1 MIMMIAA
8 LDLDAKKKLVGL
20 DEEGITVPMKNV
32 SERLLAATANAGK
45 EKDFVTPMKI
55 VSQVSNVKMAES
67 GVYLLKE
74 VTVPRVS
81 GNGNAINSLNGCKKH
96 IG

>member
-1 MIMMIAA
+1 MIMMIAVQ
-8 LDLDAKKKLVGL
+8 DLDAKKKLVGL

-45 EKDFVTPMKI
+45 EKDFVIPMKI
-55 VSQVSNVKMAES
+55 VSQVSNVKMTENGGYS
-67 GVYLLKE
+67 LKE
-74 VTVPRVS
+74 ITVQKIS
-81 GNGNAINSLNGCKKH
+81 GLGNAIDSLNGCKKL

>member
-1 MIMMIAA
+1 MIMMIAELA
-8 LDLDAKKKLVGL
+8 LDAKKKLVGL

-45 EKDFVTPMKI
+45 EKDFAIPMMI
-55 VSQVSNVKMAES
+55 VFQVLNVRMTEN
-67 GVYLLKE
+67 GVYSLEE
-74 VTVPRVS
+74 VIVEKIL
-81 GNGNAINSLNGCKKH
+81 GLGNAINSLNGYKKH

>member
-1 MIMMIAA
+1 MIMMIAELA
-8 LDLDAKKKLVGL
+8 LDAKKKLVGL

-45 EKDFVTPMKI
+45 EKDFVIPMKI
-55 VSQVSNVKMAES
+55 VSQVSNVKMTES

-74 VTVPRVS
+74 VTVPRIS
-81 GNGNAINSLNGCKKH
+81 GSGNAINSLNGCKKH